1 MTTAID
7 ADLAA
12 EAEAIRSRPRLVRAW
27 WVLRHHDRP
36 VRFLLARL
44 LTATGLSQQLLIRR
58 DGFDLRFHDSSI
70 SMELWLHGNRPNPT
84 EQLFRAYLKPGDYV
98 VDVGANIGFYTMV
111 SSVAVGASGQVIAIE
126 ADPRVAAF
134 LRSNIA
140 LNKATNV
147 DVRNVAVGDSSGWLH
162 FSDDRQDDRNCVVNG
177 DGGRRVEVMRLDTA
191 VAPRGTVALL
201 KIDVEGY
208 EKFVLDGAT
217 GLLPRVRCVFIETWA
232 EHFARYGY
240 ECRDV
245 HERLLAHG
253 FDLFRLN
260 GQALTPVAAGY
271 VSTVCE
277 DLIAVRDAGE
287 FTRRTGY
294 AVRR

>member
-1 MTTAID
+1 MGTAID

-12 EAEAIRSRPRLVRAW
+12 EAEAIRSRPRLLRYW

-36 VRFLLARL
+36 VRFVFARL
-44 LTATGLSQQLLIRR
+44 LTATGLSPQLIIRR
-58 DGFDLRFHDSSI
+58 DGFNLRFHDSSI

-84 EQLFRAYLKPGDYV
+84 EQLFRAYLKPGDQV
-98 VDVGANIGFYTMV
+98 VDVGANIGFYAMV
-111 SSVAVGASGQVIAIE
+111 SSVAVGPNGRVLAIE
-126 ADPRVAAF
+126 ADPRVTEY

-140 LNKATNV
+140 LNKATNI
-147 DVRNVAVGDSSGWLH
+147 DVLNVAVGDSSGWLH
-162 FSDDRQDDRNCVVNG
+162 FSNDRQDDRNCVVT
-177 DGGRRVEVMRLDTA
+177 DTSGRRVEVLRLDAA
-191 VAPRGTVALL
+191 VALPNTIALL

-217 GLLPRVRCVFIETWA
+217 GLLPRVQCVFIETWA

-245 HERLLAHG
+245 HERLVAQG
-253 FDLFRLN
+253 FELFRLT
-260 GQALTPVAAGY
+260 GRHLTPVMTGS

-277 DLIAVRDAGE
+277 DVIAVRDVGE
-287 FTRRTGY
+287 FRRRTGY
-294 AVRR
+294 DVRR